1 MKTIHPLVHSFH
13 PVMRALLNQ
22 ITYNHISVHSFLQSL
37 RHHSK
42 QKVLLK
48 RITYSC
54 IHSFI
59 HSNPPKEYDLLHCAM
74 SATEGH
80 RGLDLRLWLYIHWGE
95 VAGQKNVHTGPEERP
110 HRARRTSSTVR
121 GSSIQRANGSRTT
134 RHSPFHEER
143 QEAVTRE
150 FAWTADDSI
159 HLNKPSSQL
168 ALAQLCNQKH

>member
-1 MKTIHPLVHSFH
+1 MIHPLVHSFH
-13 PVMRALLNQ
+13 PVMRVLLNQ

-48 RITYSC
+48 QITYSF

-80 RGLDLRLWLYIHWGE
+80 RGLDLRLWLYVHWGE
-95 VAGQKNVHTGPEERP
+95 VAS
-110 HRARRTSSTVR
+110 RARRTSRTVR
-121 GSSIQRANGSRTT
+121 GSSIQRANGPRTT
-134 RHSPFHEER
+134 IHSPFHEER
-143 QEAVTRE
+143 RDAVTSE
-150 FAWTADDSI
+150 FALTADDSI